1 MEKDVL
7 VRVPFSKFRN
17 ETLAEFFTD
26 ELAMIKRLGAGAIG
40 IKAVTDDLIVAAGN
54 VVAVLDPL
62 RGSLITPDIEEQDLF
77 RNGLVR
83 AVATKTRSEAH
94 NPDANKR
101 LAARNVL
108 RILKNYGNIPRRT
121 YDDGTAAIDDLLRE
135 LNKTEMLPNVTALKL
150 ADDIADLTAANTRF
164 AELMQ
169 ARYQEADAQPLVPMK
184 EARARAEEL
193 QHQLVKRVEAIV
205 TLNGIDFSPELT
217 SFVQEYNAIAKRYKN
232 ILASEKGRRK
242 ASSGGNANND
252 DENLPEETPDAPAP
266 GPDVPEDLPE
276 TPPVD
281 PTP

>member
-1 MEKDVL
+1 
-7 VRVPFSKFRN
+7 
-17 ETLAEFFTD
+17 
-26 ELAMIKRLGAGAIG
+26 
-40 IKAVTDDLIVAAGN
+40 
-54 VVAVLDPL
+54 
-62 RGSLITPDIEEQDLF
+62 
-77 RNGLVR
+77 
-83 AVATKTRSEAH
+83 
-94 NPDANKR
+94 
-101 LAARNVL
+101 
-108 RILKNYGNIPRRT
+108 
-121 YDDGTAAIDDLLRE
+121 
-135 LNKTEMLPNVTALKL
+135 MLPNVTALKL

-193 QHQLVKRVEAIV
+193 QYKLIKRVEAIV

-252 DENLPEETPDAPAP
+252 DETTPEETPDVPAP
-266 GPDVPEDLPE
+266 GPDVPGDLPE